1 MSQRR
6 NLILGGL
13 GFVGRNLV
21 GRLLDAGE
29 AVHVIDVNIH
39 SQNWYLENAY
49 VKNPCFSVE
58 IYDCADI
65 KRLSLSFKNETPDR
79 VFHLA
84 ANSDISKSGEIIND
98 FSNTLLT
105 TLALCEVMR
114 IGAKIPILV
123 FASSSAIYGDLPE
136 PMRVNTSHIC
146 TPSNAYGWTKR
157 ASELALIG
165 ACKGTDTHLMVARF
179 PNVVGPYLTHGLLFD
194 IIRKKRAGDTVIQI
208 LGDGSQKK
216 PFIHIDDLLEI
227 LIQKSEVK
235 TIRELILNIAPLDQI
250 TVKEIVTIFEGE
262 IDRGITFLYQQ
273 QREGWPGDIPEYA
286 FDLDES
292 RAGGALTSATSAQAV
307 TRAIREN
314 LQGNKL
320 S

>member
-1 MSQRR
+1 M
-6 NLILGGL
+6 
-13 GFVGRNLV
+13 
-21 GRLLDAGE
+21 
-29 AVHVIDVNIH
+29 
-39 SQNWYLENAY
+39 
-49 VKNPCFSVE
+49 
-58 IYDCADI
+58 
-65 KRLSLSFKNETPDR
+65 
-79 VFHLA
+79 
-84 ANSDISKSGEIIND
+84 
-98 FSNTLLT
+98 
-105 TLALCEVMR
+105 
-114 IGAKIPILV
+114 
-123 FASSSAIYGDLPE
+123 
-136 PMRVNTSHIC
+136 
-146 TPSNAYGWTKR
+146 
-157 ASELALIG
+157 
-165 ACKGTDTHLMVARF
+165 
-179 PNVVGPYLTHGLLFD
+179 
-194 IIRKKRAGDTVIQI
+194 IQI